1 MTLKKLLIFSIL
13 PWINIGFL
21 YAMYVLKVD
30 NVLLG
35 VYWELTMIPSF
46 LMGVIF
52 PIILIIKFIR
62 STKPY
67 VYHFPPTHLLLNP
80 LDMLN

>member
-1 MTLKKLLIFSIL
+1 MTLKKLLVFSIL

-21 YAMYVLKVD
+21 YSMYLLKVD

-46 LMGVIF
+46 LMGVIL
-52 PIILIIKFIR
+52 PIILIIKFN
-62 STKPY
+62 KK
-67 VYHFPPTHLLLNP
+67 H
-80 LDMLN
+80 

>member
-1 MTLKKLLIFSIL
+1 MTLKKLIVFSIL

-21 YAMYVLKVD
+21 YSMYLLKVD

-62 STKPY
+62 KQ
-67 VYHFPPTHLLLNP
+67 
-80 LDMLN
+80 

>member
-1 MTLKKLLIFSIL
+1 MTLKKLIVFSIL

-21 YAMYVLKVD
+21 YSMYLLKVD

-52 PIILIIKFIR
+52 PIILIIKFIK
-62 STKPY
+62 KP
-67 VYHFPPTHLLLNP
+67 
-80 LDMLN
+80 

>member
-1 MTLKKLLIFSIL
+1 MTLKKLMVFSIL

-21 YAMYVLKVD
+21 YSMYLLKVD

-52 PIILIIKFIR
+52 PIILIINFI
-62 STKPY
+62 KK
-67 VYHFPPTHLLLNP
+67 H
-80 LDMLN
+80 

>member
-1 MTLKKLLIFSIL
+1 MTLKKLIVFSIL

-21 YAMYVLKVD
+21 YSIYLLKVD

-52 PIILIIKFIR
+52 PIILIIKFIK
-62 STKPY
+62 KP
-67 VYHFPPTHLLLNP
+67 
-80 LDMLN
+80 

>member
-1 MTLKKLLIFSIL
+1 MTLKKLIVFSIL

-21 YAMYVLKVD
+21 YSMYLLKVD

-46 LMGVIF
+46 LMGIIF
-52 PIILIIKFIR
+52 PIILIIKFI
-62 STKPY
+62 KK
-67 VYHFPPTHLLLNP
+67 H
-80 LDMLN
+80 

>member
-1 MTLKKLLIFSIL
+1 MTLKKLIVFSIL
-13 PWINIGFL
+13 PWLNIGFL
-21 YAMYVLKVD
+21 YSMYLLKVD

-62 STKPY
+62 K
-67 VYHFPPTHLLLNP
+67 H
-80 LDMLN
+80 

>member
-1 MTLKKLLIFSIL
+1 MTLKKLIVFSIL
-13 PWINIGFL
+13 PWLNIGFL
-21 YAMYVLKVD
+21 YSMYLLKVD

-52 PIILIIKFIR
+52 PIILIIKFI
-62 STKPY
+62 KK
-67 VYHFPPTHLLLNP
+67 H
-80 LDMLN
+80 

>member
-1 MTLKKLLIFSIL
+1 MTLKKLIVFSIL

-21 YAMYVLKVD
+21 YSMYLLKVD

-52 PIILIIKFIR
+52 PIILIIKFI
-62 STKPY
+62 KK
-67 VYHFPPTHLLLNP
+67 N
-80 LDMLN
+80 

>member
-62 STKPY
+62 K
-67 VYHFPPTHLLLNP
+67 H
-80 LDMLN
+80 

>member
-1 MTLKKLLIFSIL
+1 MTLKKLLVFSIL

-21 YAMYVLKVD
+21 YSMYLLKVD

-52 PIILIIKFIR
+52 PIILIIKFI
-62 STKPY
+62 KK
-67 VYHFPPTHLLLNP
+67 H
-80 LDMLN
+80 

>member
-1 MTLKKLLIFSIL
+1 MTLKKLIVFSIL

-21 YAMYVLKVD
+21 YSMYLLKVD

-52 PIILIIKFIR
+52 PIILIIKFI
-62 STKPY
+62 KK
-67 VYHFPPTHLLLNP
+67 H
-80 LDMLN
+80 

>member
-1 MTLKKLLIFSIL
+1 
-13 PWINIGFL
+13 
-21 YAMYVLKVD
+21 MYVLKVD

-62 STKPY
+62 K
-67 VYHFPPTHLLLNP
+67 H
-80 LDMLN
+80 

>member
-21 YAMYVLKVD
+21 YAMHVLKVD

-62 STKPY
+62 K
-67 VYHFPPTHLLLNP
+67 H
-80 LDMLN
+80 

>member
-46 LMGVIF
+46 LIGVIF

-62 STKPY
+62 K
-67 VYHFPPTHLLLNP
+67 H
-80 LDMLN
+80 

>member
-1 MTLKKLLIFSIL
+1 DMTLKKLIVFSIL

-21 YAMYVLKVD
+21 YSMYLLKVD

-52 PIILIIKFIR
+52 PIILIIKFI
-62 STKPY
+62 KK
-67 VYHFPPTHLLLNP
+67 H
-80 LDMLN
+80 

>member
-1 MTLKKLLIFSIL
+1 MTLKKLIVFSIL

-21 YAMYVLKVD
+21 YTMYLLKVD

-62 STKPY
+62 K
-67 VYHFPPTHLLLNP
+67 H
-80 LDMLN
+80 

>member
-1 MTLKKLLIFSIL
+1 MTLKKLLVFSIL

-21 YAMYVLKVD
+21 YSMYLLKVD

-46 LMGVIF
+46 LMGVIL
-52 PIILIIKFIR
+52 PIILIIKFI
-62 STKPY
+62 KK
-67 VYHFPPTHLLLNP
+67 H
-80 LDMLN
+80 

>member
-1 MTLKKLLIFSIL
+1 MTFKKLLIFSIL

-46 LMGVIF
+46 LMGIIF

-62 STKPY
+62 K
-67 VYHFPPTHLLLNP
+67 H
-80 LDMLN
+80 

>member
-13 PWINIGFL
+13 TWINIGFL

-62 STKPY
+62 K
-67 VYHFPPTHLLLNP
+67 H
-80 LDMLN
+80 

>member
-1 MTLKKLLIFSIL
+1 MTLKKLIVFSIL

-21 YAMYVLKVD
+21 YSMYLLKVD

-52 PIILIIKFIR
+52 LIILIIKFI
-62 STKPY
+62 KK
-67 VYHFPPTHLLLNP
+67 H
-80 LDMLN
+80 

>member
-1 MTLKKLLIFSIL
+1 MTLKKLIVFSIL

-52 PIILIIKFIR
+52 PIILIIKFI
-62 STKPY
+62 KK
-67 VYHFPPTHLLLNP
+67 H
-80 LDMLN
+80 

>member
-35 VYWELTMIPSF
+35 VYWELTM
-46 LMGVIF
+46 
-52 PIILIIKFIR
+52 
-62 STKPY
+62 
-67 VYHFPPTHLLLNP
+67 
-80 LDMLN
+80 

>member
-1 MTLKKLLIFSIL
+1 MTLKKLIVFSIL

-21 YAMYVLKVD
+21 YSMYLLKVD

-62 STKPY
+62 K
-67 VYHFPPTHLLLNP
+67 H
-80 LDMLN
+80 

>member
-1 MTLKKLLIFSIL
+1 MTFKKLLMLSIL

-21 YAMYVLKVD
+21 YAMYLFKID

-52 PIILIIKFIR
+52 PIILIIKFI
-62 STKPY
+62 KK
-67 VYHFPPTHLLLNP
+67 H
-80 LDMLN
+80 

>member
-1 MTLKKLLIFSIL
+1 MTLKKLIVFSIL

-21 YAMYVLKVD
+21 YSMYLLKVD

-52 PIILIIKFIR
+52 PIILIIEFI
-62 STKPY
+62 KK
-67 VYHFPPTHLLLNP
+67 H
-80 LDMLN
+80 

>member
-1 MTLKKLLIFSIL
+1 MTFKKLLMLSIL

-46 LMGVIF
+46 LIGVIF

-62 STKPY
+62 K
-67 VYHFPPTHLLLNP
+67 H
-80 LDMLN
+80 

>member
-1 MTLKKLLIFSIL
+1 MTFKKLLIFSIL

-21 YAMYVLKVD
+21 YTMYLFKID

-46 LMGVIF
+46 LMGVIS

-62 STKPY
+62 K
-67 VYHFPPTHLLLNP
+67 H
-80 LDMLN
+80 

>member
-1 MTLKKLLIFSIL
+1 MTLKKLIVFSIL

-21 YAMYVLKVD
+21 YSMYLLKVD

-35 VYWELTMIPSF
+35 VYGELTMIPSF

-52 PIILIIKFIR
+52 PIILIIKFI
-62 STKPY
+62 KK
-67 VYHFPPTHLLLNP
+67 H
-80 LDMLN
+80 

>member
-1 MTLKKLLIFSIL
+1 MTFKKLLIFSTL

-21 YAMYVLKVD
+21 YAMYLFKID

-52 PIILIIKFIR
+52 PIILIIKFI
-62 STKPY
+62 KK
-67 VYHFPPTHLLLNP
+67 H
-80 LDMLN
+80 